1 MGIKVN
7 FRIIS
12 ALARRDLRM
21 YFSNPSGYVFITLF
35 IFLSAAAAFWQ
46 ERFFLSNLANLDQ
59 LNALFPYLLLFL
71 IPALTMAV
79 WSEERKLG
87 TDELLL
93 TLPATDLETVLGKY
107 LATLGIYTASLVLS
121 LSYVLVLVW
130 LGSPDLGL
138 MVANYVGY
146 WLLGAAL
153 IAVGMLASLLTAN
166 VTIAFILGA
175 ALCAFLIFLDTAA
188 GLFSDSLGRLLVPL
202 VVFRHFDD
210 FAKGVLSLSG
220 VLYFA
225 SVAGFLIYL
234 NVLLISRR
242 HWPLAADGY
251 PMWVHHT
258 ARAVS
263 VAIVLISISAVVGRG
278 SLRLDV
284 TAERLHSLSDETRRL
299 LGELSAERPVF
310 IQAFISP
317 TVPEPFV
324 QTRSNLLSLLG
335 EIDAVAGPR
344 VEVLMEDTEPFTDE
358 ARNAREKFGI
368 TPRQIPTVGTARAA
382 FQDVF
387 MGLAFTCGA
396 EEQVIPFFD
405 RGLPAEY
412 EIARSMRVV
421 ARTERRKVGLVDGGL
436 NLFGRFNFE
445 TNRPSPRWSVV
456 SELEKQYEVVE
467 IDPAE
472 AITQEVDGLLVVLPS
487 SVNQAEMDHIR
498 DFIEQDNPALLL
510 VDPLPALN
518 PRLSPSEQGGGGN
531 PFSPPGQ
538 PQPGPRGDVQEFL
551 SDLGVR
557 WEPSRIVWDGYNPHP
572 ELAHLPSEVVF
583 LGEGNEN
590 EATFNHEHRASAA
603 LQELVLLYPGHLE
616 ETGSSDFE
624 FEPLL
629 RSGQISGTL
638 GYFSLVQPTLFGPR
652 LNPSPRRVPDDA
664 SYILAAHVRSVTGF
678 AGTADSAERT
688 ESPVS
693 AVSRGG
699 GSGSPGDPGSNDV
712 TAEGHADQ
720 PGRGADGSEQ
730 TDPAE
735 AEGVQEEAAAEAEAA
750 AERNGSS
757 GDAPTSVNVM
767 VVADLDFIG
776 EQFFDIRAVA
786 PGNLNFDNVTF
797 FLNAMDT
804 LMGDDS
810 FIDLR
815 SRRARH
821 RTLERVEVQ
830 TSSFIEQRTREEL
843 EAEEDAEQA
852 LKEAQQRLDER
863 VRAVEERD
871 DIDEQA
877 KQIMARN
884 LQEVENRRLDVLEAN
899 IEAEKNAKIQASRE
913 NMESQIQRIQ
923 STIRTFAVMLPPVP
937 VFVFGL
943 WIFVRRQKREREGAA
958 AARRLRE

>member
-1 MGIKVN
+1 MSIKVN

-21 YFSNPSGYVFITLF
+21 YFSSPSGYVFMTLF

-59 LNALFPYLLLFL
+59 LNALFPYLLLFF

-138 MVANYVGY
+138 MVSNYVGY

-166 VTIAFILGA
+166 ATIAFILGA
-175 ALCAFLIFLDTAA
+175 ALCAFLIFLDRAA
-188 GLFSDSLGRLLVPL
+188 GLFSESLGRLLFPL
-202 VVFRHFDD
+202 VVFGHFDD

-220 VLYFA
+220 LLYFA
-225 SVAGFLIYL
+225 SVAGFLLYL

-242 HWPLAADGY
+242 HWPLAAEGY

-258 ARAVS
+258 ARAVA
-263 VAIVLISISAVVGRG
+263 VAVAMISISAVVGRG

-284 TAERLHSLSDETRRL
+284 TAERLHSLSDATRGL
-299 LGELSAERPVF
+299 LGELSDERPVF

-317 TVPEPFV
+317 MVPEPFV

-344 VEVLMEDTEPFTDE
+344 VEVLIEDTEPFTDE

-368 TPRQIPTVGTARAA
+368 TPRQIPTVGTARSAV
-382 FQDVF
+382 QDVF

-396 EEQVIPFFD
+396 EEQVMPFFD

-412 EIARSMRVV
+412 EIARSIRVV

-472 AITQEVDGLLVVLPS
+472 AMTQEVDGLLVVLPS
-487 SVNQAEMDHIR
+487 SLIQAEMDHLR
-498 DFIEQDNPALLL
+498 DFIEQDNPTMLL

-538 PQPGPRGDVQEFL
+538 PQPGPRGDVQRFL
-551 SDLGVR
+551 SNLGLR

-603 LQELVLLYPGHLE
+603 LQELVLLYPGQLE

-624 FEPLL
+624 FEALL
-629 RSGQISGTL
+629 RSGQMSGTL
-638 GYFSLVQPTLFGPR
+638 GYFSLVQPTLFGPQ

-664 SYILAAHVRSVTGF
+664 SYILAAHVRSVAGLTGS
-678 AGTADSAERT
+678 AESAERA

-693 AVSRGG
+693 SVS
-699 GSGSPGDPGSNDV
+699 PGSNDL
-712 TAEGHADQ
+712 TAEGNADQ
-720 PGRGADGSEQ
+720 PGREADRPER

-735 AEGVQEEAAAEAEAA
+735 AEGAQEVAAAEAEAA
-750 AERNGSS
+750 AEGIGSS
-757 GDAPTSVNVM
+757 GDAPRSVNVM

-776 EQFFDIRAVA
+776 EQFFDIRAVV

-843 EAEEDAEQA
+843 EAEEEAEQA
-852 LKEAQQRLDER
+852 LMEAQQRLDER
-863 VRAVEERD
+863 VREVQERD
-871 DIDEQA
+871 DIDGQA

-899 IEAEKNAKIQASRE
+899 IEAEKDAKIQASRE

-937 VFVFGL
+937 VFVFGV
-943 WIFVRRQKREREGAA
+943 WILVRRQKREREGAA